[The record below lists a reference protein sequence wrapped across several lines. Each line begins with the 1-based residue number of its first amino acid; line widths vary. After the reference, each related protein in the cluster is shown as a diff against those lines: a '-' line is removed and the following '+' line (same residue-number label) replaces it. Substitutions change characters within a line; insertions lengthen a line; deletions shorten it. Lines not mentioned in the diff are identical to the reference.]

1 MTSDRTNA
9 WDFLTAGLWTLFFAA
24 GLVPE
29 PVFHIFRALSS
40 VPAHRAFVNSS
51 AVITVGFAVYFAYFV
66 RSKCREGGLSR
77 VESQGNAIQIGLI
90 ALIAFLEIPG
100 RGDGFDSRTFI
111 VFLINFRDISDPYV
125 RNVVIFIGVLKIS
138 AWWYLFSLVL
148 RYHLLGNRLVFA
160 HMFPFIPSTRAAAVE
175 REETPVEPVK
185 PERTEALERSLDTKD
200 WQEESSPK

>member
-1 MTSDRTNA
+1 MASNRRNP

-29 PVFHIFRALSS
+29 PVFQIFRALSL

-51 AVITVGFAVYFAYFV
+51 AVITVGFALYFAYFV
-66 RSKCREGGLSR
+66 RNKCREGGLTA
-77 VESQGNAIQIGLI
+77 VESQGHAIEVALL

-100 RGDGFDSRTFI
+100 RGDSFDSRTFM
-111 VFLINFRDISDPYV
+111 VFLVNFREIPDPSV
-125 RNVVIFIGVLKIS
+125 RNVVLLVGAFKLS

-160 HMFPFIPSTRAAAVE
+160 HMFPFIPSTRAAAHE
-175 REETPVEPVK
+175 REDAPVEPVA
-185 PERTEALERSLDTKD
+185 PERAEPLEHGIDAKD
-200 WQEESSPK
+200 WQEESLPK